1 MKKLFVD
8 NGLEEY
14 QLVEGGELLRFNPK
28 DQNVYARFMDS
39 IEKIKAMENNMAAK
53 YNGIDRSKQ
62 DSGEKTLMLLRETD
76 SKIKEILNQVFGHG
90 NDFDK
95 ILRGVNLLA
104 IGSNGKRVIHNLMDA
119 LMPVMEDGAKACV
132 QDEVQ
137 KAKANREERRAHQ

>member
-1 MKKLFVD
+1 MKKLLID
-8 NGLEEY
+8 DGLEEY

-39 IEKIKAMENNMAAK
+39 VEKIKAMENNMAAK

-76 SKIKEILNQVFGHG
+76 SKIKEVLNQVFGHG

-119 LMPVMEDGAKACV
+119 LVPVMETGARECV
-132 QDEVQ
+132 RSEVET
-137 KAKANREERRAHQ
+137 AKLNREERRAHQ

>member
-1 MKKLFVD
+1 MKKLLID
-8 NGLEEY
+8 DGLEEY

-39 IEKIKAMENNMAAK
+39 VEKIKAMENNMAAK

-76 SKIKEILNQVFGHG
+76 SKIKEVLNQVFGHG

-119 LMPVMEDGAKACV
+119 LVPVMETGARECV
-132 QDEVQ
+132 RSEVEA
-137 KAKANREERRAHQ
+137 AKLNREERRAHQ